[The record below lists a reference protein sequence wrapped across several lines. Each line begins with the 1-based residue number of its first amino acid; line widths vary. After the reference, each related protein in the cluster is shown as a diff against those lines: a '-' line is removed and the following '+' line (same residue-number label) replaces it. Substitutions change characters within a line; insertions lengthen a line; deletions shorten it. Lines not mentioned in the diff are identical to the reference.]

1 MANFVWNSTTKQMSV
16 TLAQQLADPELA
28 VDIIGTSEAITG
40 PILTTP
46 TATRYQTVADLSY
59 KPVLY
64 FPSNDGTRNL
74 VFGNAKSKPIQ
85 FLEIKNNGV
94 YISLKLN
101 YTFVDLI
108 PLVSNANL
116 EPKLFRDSGLRD
128 MLSRMSLK
136 VPYGSID
143 APTIAVAQSL
153 KTSMDSAFSL
163 KLIKPTLNVA
173 YSSIEAP
180 TIAVSQELKISK
192 TDSFKDLLNKAALKI
207 SYGTIEA
214 PTIAVSQ
221 DLTISKIYTPVVY
234 KTLPVTS
241 ASLGFEATVNETS
254 MIEQPLIV
262 TKLKFI
268 KGDYQHLSSSS
279 SEYMETKIEQLYIA
293 NKKLTRNPQ
302 KDTRGQFGL
311 RINFDYE
318 IGSFT
323 QYMQAVRSDRSIL
336 LDHEVKQEFY
346 GFNPKKIKYFTK
358 YESVISPTNVNGG
371 LRDIQVL
378 LAPVPAPQ
386 KIR

>member
-28 VDIIGTSEAITG
+28 VDIIGTSETITG

-46 TATRYQTVADLSY
+46 MVTRYQTVADLSY

-64 FPSNDGTRNL
+64 FPNNDGTRNL

-85 FLEIKNNGV
+85 FLETKNNGI
-94 YISLKLN
+94 YANLKSN

-108 PLVSNANL
+108 PSVSNANL

-128 MLSRMSLK
+128 MLGKASLK
-136 VPYGSID
+136 IPYGSID
-143 APTIAVAQSL
+143 APTIAVSQSL
-153 KTSMDSAFSL
+153 KTFMDSVFSQ

-173 YSSIEAP
+173 YSSLEAP

-192 TDSFKDLLNKAALKI
+192 TDNFKELLNKPALKI
-207 SYGTIEA
+207 SYGSIEA

-221 DLTISKIYTPVVY
+221 ELLISKIYTPVVY
-234 KTLPVTS
+234 KTLPVVS

-254 MIEQPLIV
+254 MLEQPLLV
-262 TKLKFI
+262 TKLKFV
-268 KGDYQHLSSSS
+268 KGDYQHLNSSS
-279 SEYMETKIEQLYIA
+279 SEYMENQIEQLYVS

-311 RINFDYE
+311 RISFDYE

-346 GFNPKKIKYFTK
+346 GFNPKKIKYFTS

-378 LAPVPAPQ
+378 LAPVRPPQ
-386 KIR
+386 RIR